1 MLPFL
6 TDQYKTEQE
15 KLKAEAALNDPAT
28 QIKSTMDEF
37 AKMGIV
43 AQ

>member
-1 MLPFL
+1 ML
-6 TDQYKTEQE
+6 QYKTDFEKKQAQE
-15 KLKAEAALNDPAT
+15 ALNDPQT
-28 QIKSTMDEF
+28 QIKATMDEF